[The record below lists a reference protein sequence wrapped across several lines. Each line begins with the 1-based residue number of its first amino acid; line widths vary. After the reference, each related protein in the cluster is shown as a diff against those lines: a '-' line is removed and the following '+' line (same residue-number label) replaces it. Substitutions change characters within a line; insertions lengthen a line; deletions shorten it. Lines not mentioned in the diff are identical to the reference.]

1 MSAYGA
7 VRDLFIPTPP
17 DGPVPPADGGR
28 PGFRLRWPVLLAAA
42 LWLLL
47 VVVTFGNSAG
57 SFAADAKPE
66 LYFAPWRSAAA
77 YLSAWQENPQLGFP
91 SFNVGLVPVA
101 VAIGL
106 IQAAGVS
113 PALSVRV
120 LRLLLMVAAAWGA
133 ARLYRA
139 LRPAAEAEDDA
150 GPLVAG
156 TTFVANPYVVVAG
169 GTQAILLPW
178 ALLPWQLLCLVRRC
192 ASRRPAGVGGRGRR
206 GGAGRRR
213 SRWCSRRPAA

>member
-1 MSAYGA
+1 MSAVDTA
-7 VRDLFIPTPP
+7 DLPVRAGDAPP
-17 DGPVPPADGGR
+17 SVR
-28 PGFRLRWPVLLAAA
+28 PRRRVGWPLLVAAG

-47 VVVTFGNSAG
+47 VAVTFGSSAG
-57 SFAADAKPE
+57 SFVADAKPE
-66 LYFAPWRSAAA
+66 LYFAPWRTAAA

-106 IQAAGVS
+106 IQSTGIS

-120 LRLLLMVAAAWGA
+120 LRLLLVVAGAWGA

-139 LRPAAEAEDDA
+139 LRPVTADAEPDAAAAA

-156 TTFVANPYVVVAG
+156 TAFVANPYAVVAG
-169 GTQAILLPW
+169 STQAILLPW
-178 ALLPWQLLCLVRRC
+178 ALLPWQLLFLVRALRQPV
-192 ASRRPAGVGGRGRR
+192 AGRAGGLGPSGGGGRRPSPWR
-206 GGAGRRR
+206 
-213 SRWCSRRPAA
+213 SRRPAA